1 MMGRARVAPLKN
13 ITIPRM
19 ELTAAM
25 LSVKVDK
32 MLRAELQLLLENSV
46 FWTDSQAV
54 IKYIANEH
62 TRFHTFIANRVS
74 TIRDNTKVSQW
85 KYVETKLNPA
95 DDASRAVVL
104 KLFTMSTTLEMIWL
118 SKYHRN

>member
-46 FWTDSQAV
+46 FWTDS
-54 IKYIANEH
+54 
-62 TRFHTFIANRVS
+62 
-74 TIRDNTKVSQW
+74 
-85 KYVETKLNPA
+85 
-95 DDASRAVVL
+95 
-104 KLFTMSTTLEMIWL
+104 
-118 SKYHRN
+118 